1 MAGVTITVVN
11 ALPETEWRQFVEAHP
26 DANIYHTPEMF
37 QTLAGVRGYR
47 PRLWAAVEAGR
58 PLALLLP
65 VEVTLFNGLLRPLTT
80 RAIAYGSVLSA
91 PGEAGQAALAHLL
104 RAYARPAGRR
114 ALFTE
119 LRNLSSLS
127 YAQATL
133 QAQGYRYENHLNY
146 LIDLRQTPDD
156 LWRKVTKSG
165 QQSIRTSRNKGTS
178 ITAVTDRAQLAE
190 AYALLRMV
198 YSRSQVPLA
207 HPSLFEAAFDIL
219 GPRGMFRAFVARAGE
234 QPIGACLVLAWRDR
248 VIDWYAGT
256 DRAFAAHA
264 PMEALI
270 WHVIGWAREG
280 GYTVF
285 DFGGAGRPE
294 EDYGPRRF
302 KAKFGGELVEL
313 GRNVL
318 VHSRARLWLSEW
330 GYGLYRR
337 LL

>member
-1 MAGVTITVVN
+1 MTITVVN
-11 ALPETEWRQFVEAHP
+11 ALPEADWRQFVEAHP
-26 DANIYHTPEMF
+26 DANIFHTPEMF
-37 QTLAGVRGYR
+37 QAFTGVRGYR
-47 PRLWAAVEAGR
+47 PTLWAAVEAGR

-65 VEVTLFNGLLRPLTT
+65 VEVTLFNGVLRPFTT

-91 PGEAGQAALAHLL
+91 PSAEGQAALARLL
-104 RAYARPAGRR
+104 RAYARRAGRG

-119 LRNLSSLS
+119 LRNLSDLS

-133 QAQGYRYENHLNY
+133 QSHGYRYENHLNF
-146 LIDLRQTPDD
+146 LVDLRQPADN

-165 QQSIRTSRNKGTS
+165 QQSIRTARNKGTT
-178 ITAVTDRAQLAE
+178 ITEVAGRAQLAE
-190 AYALLRMV
+190 AYALLQMV

-207 HPSLFEAAFDIL
+207 HPSLFEAAFDVL
-219 GPRGMFRAFVARAGE
+219 GPRGMFKAFVARAGE
-234 QPIGACLVLAWRDR
+234 KPIGACLVLAWRDR

-256 DRAFAAHA
+256 DRAFAAYA

-270 WHVIGWAREG
+270 WHVIGWARES

-294 EDYGPRRF
+294 EEYGPRRF
-302 KAKFGGELVEL
+302 KAKFGGDLVEL

-318 VHSRARLWLSEW
+318 VHSRARLWLGQW